1 MLGAAYNPAN
11 KAGASPPHAERLRTE
26 PWGKGG
32 LGTKSSGND
41 QRGEKGFLWLP
52 KNGESVHVMESTQ
65 ACGQAKAWHPGFCPR
80 AASDTEFFLPQ
91 GCGLG
96 LGAQGQVWIGFRCT
110 VRVNAGAVDQE

>member
-41 QRGEKGFLWLP
+41 QRREKGFLWLL

-65 ACGQAKAWHPGFCPR
+65 ACGQAKAWHPGLCPR
-80 AASDTEFFLPQ
+80 AASDARVHPPTS
-91 GCGLG
+91 
-96 LGAQGQVWIGFRCT
+96 LGAQGQVWTGFRCT